1 MFERLDACPSC
12 GHLKFENHLVCTDH
26 SVSGESFALVKCA
39 KCELIFTNPRPA
51 SAKLSSYYQSEDYIS
66 HTNKANS
73 LVNWIYKLV
82 RFITLRK
89 KFGLINQ
96 RSTGKTLL
104 DFGCG
109 TGHFL
114 HHCEKNGWKVTG
126 LEPDPKARNLSQTNL
141 KGTVYSETKDVR
153 GSFDMITA
161 WHVIE
166 HVSDLNETIKQLSKR
181 LNPKGVLIIA
191 LPNCNS
197 FDAAY
202 YREDW
207 AGYDVPRHLYHFTHK
222 SFKALA
228 TKHKL
233 KLVSTLPMKYDA
245 YYVSLLSEKYM
256 TGKSSFVNA
265 FRLGKKSN
273 RRAKEKTEYSSLIY
287 VLTK

>member
-12 GHLKFENHLVCTDH
+12 GHLGFENHLVCTDH

-51 SAKLSSYYQSEDYIS
+51 PKKLASYYQSEDYIS

-82 RFITLRK
+82 RSITLRK
-89 KFGLINQ
+89 KLGLINQ

-114 HHCEKNGWKVTG
+114 HHCEKNKWKVTG

-141 KGTVYSETKDVR
+141 KGMIYSEMKEVKD
-153 GSFDMITA
+153 SFDMITA

-166 HVSDLNETIKQLSKR
+166 HVAELNETIKQLSKR

-191 LPNCNS
+191 LPNCHS

-202 YREDW
+202 YKEDW
-207 AGYDVPRHLYHFTHK
+207 AGYDVPRHLYHFTQK
-222 SFKALA
+222 SFTALA

-245 YYVSLLSEKYM
+245 YYVSLLSEKYT
-256 TGKSSFVNA
+256 TGKSSFMNA

-273 RRAKEKTEYSSLIY
+273 RQAKEKNEYSSLIY